1 MITRL
6 LLTALLTHVD
16 AGPGLAGLYDAC
28 PDAPAA
34 VQLDGGWW
42 LPTPRGERLACELA
56 ACEAFAAPHLEEPA
70 SPGTVLALVGG
81 GVALAVVAVLVGYL
95 IPRPALK

>member
-1 MITRL
+1 MTRL
-6 LLTALLTHVD
+6 LLAALLAQVD
-16 AGPGLAGLYDAC
+16 AGPGLEALYAAC

-56 ACEAFAAPHLEEPA
+56 ACEAFAVPRLEEPTP
-70 SPGTVLALVGG
+70 PGTVLALVGG
-81 GVALAVVAVLVGYL
+81 GVALTVVAVLVGYL
-95 IPRPALK
+95 IPRPAPK